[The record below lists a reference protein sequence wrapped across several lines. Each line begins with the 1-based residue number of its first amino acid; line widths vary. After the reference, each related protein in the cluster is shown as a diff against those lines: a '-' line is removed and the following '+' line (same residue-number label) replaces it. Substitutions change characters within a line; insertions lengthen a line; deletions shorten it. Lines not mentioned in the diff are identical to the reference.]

1 MDTIRIEMD
10 MPRPPEGWRYTG
22 KFSSPKKGE
31 FYQSPYEIYACRAEN
46 DHINSP
52 SPILERVPWEPKPG
66 EMVWGCSNSGPNMF
80 KFEHHMI
87 AWLTFKTESEA
98 AKFYAELHPL
108 ADRIRAESEV
118 EHES

>member
-1 MDTIRIEMD
+1 MSDTIKIEMD

-22 KFSSPKKGE
+22 KTRPPLKGE
-31 FYQSPYEIYACRAEN
+31 YYLDWELGAAKKANIDLAHSY
-46 DHINSP
+46 
-52 SPILERVPWEPKPG
+52 PILERVPWEPKPG
-66 EMVWGCSNSGPNMF
+66 EVVWGCSNSGPSMF
-80 KFEHHMI
+80 KFEPHMI

-118 EHES
+118 QHA